1 MIVNF
6 SKMHGSGNDFVVID
20 LVTQAGALSPACVRD
35 LAHRHTGVGFDQLLT
50 IEPPT
55 IRTADFFYRIYMLMA
70 QSQANAETVRAV
82 LRSLFLI
89 SSYRPSQN
97 WYCKQTPGNSPPN
110 AFLARLFE

>member
-35 LAHRHTGVGFDQLLT
+35 LTHRHTGVGFDQLLT
-50 IEPPT
+50 IEPQPSAQP
-55 IRTADFFYRIYMLMA
+55 IFSIASIMLMA

-97 WYCKQTPGNSPPN
+97 WYCKQTPGNSPHS
-110 AFLARLFE
+110 AFLARLFA